1 MIKSDKYTKC
11 LKQWCAPRKS
21 SIDVSYYHYF
31 FQAKVDKIKYILQK
45 DNYAI
50 MENSMEVP

>member
-31 FQAKVDKIKYILQK
+31 FQAKVDTIKYILQK